1 MLKCCKFIA
10 LVIGGLSLLGSSL
23 AWAAQG
29 YLYEARGDVTAAT
42 GSALPLAVKKD
53 QLLPDNTTVTVGP
66 KSSATLKFEDGTVIL
81 LNENTTFQIQ
91 KYAYDEKDPS
101 RISALFSMLKG
112 GLRAV
117 TGLISSRNREAF
129 RVATPMATIGI
140 RGTEFLVQ
148 LTPKNQIYMQV
159 LVGTVNLSNAG
170 GTGIFSAG
178 QTAFVP
184 TPTARPAPVSAPPR
198 GTFGAMPAAKLPP
211 PVPVKAPVA
220 AKPAA
225 KVAAKPEAKI
235 AAKPAAKVAMS
246 LEQAK
251 AELKA
256 PGDLA
261 KKVADL
267 ADKGVSAS
275 VIMAAIAEVAGKDAV
290 IAAIPVLISKGAAP
304 AALTTAAIAAGADA
318 AAVTTAAVKAAPAAA
333 AAITTA
339 AVTAAPAA
347 AAAITAAAVTAAP
360 AAAAAIT
367 AAAVTAAPA
376 AAAAITAAA
385 VTAAPAA
392 AAAITAA
399 AVTAAPAAA
408 QTIVASA
415 IKAGADPATVTTPA
429 AAGPAPQAPT
439 GSTGTIPGSTPV
451 PGGGGSGTP
460 VSPS

>member
-10 LVIGGLSLLGSSL
+10 LVIGGLSLMGSSL
-23 AWAAQG
+23 AWTAQS
-29 YLYEARGDVTAAT
+29 YMYEANGDVTTAT

-53 QLLPDNTTVTVGP
+53 QLLPDNTTITVGP

-81 LNENTTFQIQ
+81 LNENTSFQIQ
-91 KYAYDEKDPS
+91 KYAYDDKDPS

-129 RVATPMATIGI
+129 KVTTPLATIGI
-140 RGTEFLVQ
+140 RGTEFMAQ
-148 LTPKNQIYMQV
+148 LTNSQVYMQV

-184 TPTARPAPVSAPPR
+184 SPTSVARPVSAAPR

-211 PVPVKAPVA
+211 PVPVKAPAAAAPAAKVA

-225 KVAAKPEAKI
+225 KVAAKP
-235 AAKPAAKVAMS
+235 AAKVVMS
-246 LEQAK
+246 LEQVR

-275 VIMAAIAEVAGKDAV
+275 VIIAAIAEVAGKDAV
-290 IAAIPVLISKGAAP
+290 VAAIPILISKGAAP

-318 AAVTTAAVKAAPAAA
+318 VAVTTAAVKAAPAAA
-333 AAITTA
+333 VAITSA

-347 AAAITAAAVTAAP
+347 AAAITFAAVTEAP

-367 AAAVTAAPA
+367 SAAM
-376 AAAAITAAA
+376 
-385 VTAAPAA
+385 
-392 AAAITAA
+392 
-399 AVTAAPAAA
+399 TAAPAAA

-415 IKAGADPATVTTPA
+415 IKAGADPGTVTAPA
-429 AAGPAPQAPT
+429 AAGPAPQAAPSGT
-439 GSTGTIPGSTPV
+439 GFTGTTPASTPV
-451 PGGGGSGTP
+451 PGGGGSGIP